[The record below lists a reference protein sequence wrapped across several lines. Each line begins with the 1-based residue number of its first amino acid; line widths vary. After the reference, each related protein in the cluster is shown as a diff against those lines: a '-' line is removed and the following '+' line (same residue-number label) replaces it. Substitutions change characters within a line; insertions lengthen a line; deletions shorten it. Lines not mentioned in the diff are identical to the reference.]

1 MSSNIEKFDLLVAQL
16 LADLYERF
24 PIEAG
29 ISASNYGIDVD
40 GLFGG
45 FDGTVD
51 RDVMEELDFFCSTV
65 RWLKRAGYVDYSSEA
80 DSGAFGAVVLTPKA
94 LEILKATPTSLQA
107 SQALGDYL
115 VDSVRSGASDAVKQ
129 GVTAALTAGTLFL
142 WNTLT
147 K

>member
-29 ISASNYGIDVD
+29 ISASNYGFDVD
-40 GLFGG
+40 GLFGS
-45 FDGTVD
+45 DGTVD
-51 RDVMEELDFFCSTV
+51 RDVMAKLAFFCSTV

-94 LEILKATPTSLQA
+94 LEILKATPASLQA

-115 VDSVRSGASDAVKQ
+115 VASVRSGASDAVKQ